1 MKQTLWR
8 TLKLAGPIK
17 GWMALAV
24 LLGVATV
31 GSSIGLMALSAYII
45 SKAALRPSI
54 AELQVAIV
62 GVRFFGIARGVLR
75 YLERLVSHNAT
86 FRLLARLRMWF
97 YQALE
102 PLAPARL
109 MQYRSGDLQSR
120 IVADIETLEHI
131 FVRVIAPPAVAFV
144 VGVLMWFLLGAFAR
158 DLAVVLVLFMV
169 IGGIGLPF
177 VTQRLSRRAGRSL
190 VAVRSRLNEALVDG
204 VQGNA
209 ELLAFGQG
217 GQYLET
223 IRTLSQEL
231 ADAQRWMAWIRG
243 LDGALTGLLVT
254 SATVAAVG
262 LAIPLVR
269 EGKLDGVYLAVIA
282 LAVMA
287 SFEAILPLPQALQ
300 YLETSLEAAR
310 RLFAV
315 VDTRPAVVDPR
326 PSQPEPVP
334 TIAAG
339 SGLRIE
345 HLYFRYGPSEPLALE
360 DVSLSLPAGSSIAI
374 VGPSGAGKSTLI
386 NLLLRFWEYQDG
398 HVFLG
403 DRELRALDQDSV
415 RQLFGVV
422 SQRTHLFNATV
433 RENLLLARSDASQ
446 ADLECAIRR
455 AQLHTFIESLPEGY
469 ETWIGEQGLLL
480 SSGQRRRLAI
490 ARALLKD
497 APFLMLDE
505 ATADLDPLTEH
516 EIVNDIHASMV
527 GRTTL
532 WITHR
537 LVGLD
542 RVDEILVL
550 QEGRVAEQGRH
561 HDLIQMG
568 GLYRR
573 MWDLQSQVLVNTLT
587 AELDKPFNKGL

>member
-1 MKQTLWR
+1 
-8 TLKLAGPIK
+8 
-17 GWMALAV
+17 
-24 LLGVATV
+24 
-31 GSSIGLMALSAYII
+31 
-45 SKAALRPSI
+45 
-54 AELQVAIV
+54 
-62 GVRFFGIARGVLR
+62 
-75 YLERLVSHNAT
+75 
-86 FRLLARLRMWF
+86 
-97 YQALE
+97 
-102 PLAPARL
+102 
-109 MQYRSGDLQSR
+109 
-120 IVADIETLEHI
+120 
-131 FVRVIAPPAVAFV
+131 
-144 VGVLMWFLLGAFAR
+144 
-158 DLAVVLVLFMV
+158 
-169 IGGIGLPF
+169 
-177 VTQRLSRRAGRSL
+177 
-190 VAVRSRLNEALVDG
+190 
-204 VQGNA
+204 
-209 ELLAFGQG
+209 
-217 GQYLET
+217 
-223 IRTLSQEL
+223 
-231 ADAQRWMAWIRG
+231 
-243 LDGALTGLLVT
+243 
-254 SATVAAVG
+254 
-262 LAIPLVR
+262 
-269 EGKLDGVYLAVIA
+269 
-282 LAVMA
+282 
-287 SFEAILPLPQALQ
+287 
-300 YLETSLEAAR
+300 
-310 RLFAV
+310 
-315 VDTRPAVVDPR
+315 
-326 PSQPEPVP
+326 
-334 TIAAG
+334 
-339 SGLRIE
+339 
-345 HLYFRYGPSEPLALE
+345 LE

>member
-1 MKQTLWR
+1 VKQTLWR

-31 GSSIGLMALSAYII
+31 GSSIGLMALSSYII
-45 SKAALRPSI
+45 AKAALRPSI

-86 FRLLARLRMWF
+86 FRLLARLRVWF

-131 FVRVIAPPAVAFV
+131 FVRVIAPPAVALA
-144 VGVLMWFLLGAFAR
+144 VGVLMWFLLGAFAK

-223 IRTLSQEL
+223 VRALSQEL
-231 ADAQRWMAWIRG
+231 ADAQRRMAWIRG
-243 LDGALTGLLVT
+243 LDGALMGLLVT

-287 SFEAILPLPQALQ
+287 SFEAISPLPQALQ
-300 YLETSLEAAR
+300 YLEASLEASR
-310 RLFAV
+310 RLFAI
-315 VDTRPAVVDPR
+315 VDARPAVVDSR
-326 PSQPEPVP
+326 PSQPEPAAIV
-334 TIAAG
+334 AAG

-345 HLYFRYGPSEPLALE
+345 HLCFRYGPSEPLALA
-360 DVSLSLPAGSSIAI
+360 DISFSLPAGSSIAI

-398 HVFLG
+398 HVFL
-403 DRELRALDQDSV
+403 DDKELRTLDQESV
-415 RQLFGVV
+415 RQRFGVV
-422 SQRTHLFNATV
+422 SQRTHLFNATI
-433 RENLLLARSDASQ
+433 RENLLLARQDASD
-446 ADLECAIRR
+446 ADLEWAIRR

-497 APFLMLDE
+497 APFLILDE
-505 ATADLDPLTEH
+505 ATADLDPLTEQ
-516 EIVNDIHASMV
+516 EIVNDIHASLV

-542 RVDEILVL
+542 KVDEILVL
-550 QEGRVAEQGRH
+550 QEGGVVEQGRH
-561 HDLIQMG
+561 HDLIQLG

-587 AELDKPFNKGL
+587 G